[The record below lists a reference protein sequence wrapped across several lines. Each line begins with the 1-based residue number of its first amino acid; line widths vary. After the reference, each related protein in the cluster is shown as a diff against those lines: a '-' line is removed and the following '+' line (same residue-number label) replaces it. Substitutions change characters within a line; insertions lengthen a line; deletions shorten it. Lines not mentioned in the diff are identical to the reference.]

1 MNKFTIAAAA
11 LAGLSAGAA
20 SAQETP
26 SPPNAAS
33 PVVAA
38 PAPTPAFTITGSAGV
53 WSQYRFRGIS
63 QSDNRP
69 VVQGSFTVTHS
80 SGFYASVWG
89 SSASANDAVNLG
101 GTEIDVYGGYAHALG
116 SSGVTADAGV
126 YGYLYPGSRKA
137 VGISENYYEVYAD
150 LAKPFGPVTT
160 KVGINY
166 APKQA
171 YFRNFA
177 TPTRYNVYG
186 YGELGFAPAN
196 TPFLVHSHLG
206 HTAGGLD
213 FAGHSYLDYTVGA
226 SYKWKALLFDLSL
239 VGTDLSRSDTQRFD
253 TFYGTT
259 DFHRAAK
266 TAVVG
271 SVSASF

>member
-11 LAGLSAGAA
+11 LAGLSAGAV

-226 SYKWKALLFDLSL
+226 SYKWKALLVDLSL

>member
-226 SYKWKALLFDLSL
+226 SYKWKALLVDLSL

>member
-239 VGTDLSRSDTQRFD
+239 VGTDLSRNDTQRFD

>member
-11 LAGLSAGAA
+11 LAGLSAGAVA
-20 SAQETP
+20 AQETP

-226 SYKWKALLFDLSL
+226 SYKWKALLVDLSL

>member
-171 YFRNFA
+171 YFPNFA